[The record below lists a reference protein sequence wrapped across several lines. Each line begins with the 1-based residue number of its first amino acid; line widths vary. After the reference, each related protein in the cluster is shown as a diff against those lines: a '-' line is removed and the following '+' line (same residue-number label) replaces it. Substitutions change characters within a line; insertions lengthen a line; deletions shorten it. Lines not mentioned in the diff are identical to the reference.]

1 MHLDNFDDND
11 KNKSYT
17 LATVI
22 AVLMIVTIVAF
33 VVLFNASKI
42 KRLIGNDE
50 SKSTESVTETVD
62 FVDEEEFSYESSGLT
77 VSDLDFY
84 EMYKETE
91 DSNVTEESIDSS
103 ELKTEEEVNETN
115 DGKHVSVTNKDGKVE
130 WVAIS
135 PNLKKNDYDFTNLY
149 NSNGKL
155 KYFEGDTKVS
165 TFGVDISKEQ
175 DYVDFNK
182 LKKAG
187 CEFVMLRVGT
197 RGYQSG
203 QINID
208 DYFLDNLKRAT
219 DAGLEV
225 GVYFVSNAVTEAEAV
240 EEAQFVIDNVGEYKL
255 TYPVGFLM
263 EYPENDTS
271 RIDKLTKSEKTTIT
285 RAFLKK
291 IAEAGF
297 KPIVYGTKEWFL
309 KEVDLVKLIGDFDM
323 WLCETELNTPDYPY
337 KYSMWQY
344 NSTGS
349 IDGISGDVSFDIC
362 FLDYTLK

>member
-11 KNKSYT
+11 KNKSVT
-17 LATVI
+17 VATVI

-42 KRLIGNDE
+42 KRLIGNEERKLAE
-50 SKSTESVTETVD
+50 STTETLETVD
-62 FVDEEEFSYESSGLT
+62 EESFSYESSGLT

-91 DSNVTEESIDSS
+91 NSIDLTESIEAS
-103 ELKTEEEVNETN
+103 EVKEEEVNETN
-115 DGKHVSVTNKDGKVE
+115 DGKHVSITNKDGKVE

-135 PNLKKNDYDFTNLY
+135 PNLKKNDYDFINLY

-155 KYFEGDTKVS
+155 RYFEGDTKVS

-182 LKKAG
+182 LKKSG

-219 DAGLEV
+219 DAGLDV
-225 GVYFVSNAVTEAEAV
+225 GVYFVSNAVSEAEAI

-263 EYPENDTS
+263 EYQENDTS
-271 RIDKLTKSEKTTIT
+271 RIDRLTKSEKTTIT

-323 WLCETELNTPDYPY
+323 WLCETKLSTPDYPY

-344 NSTGS
+344 NLLGS
-349 IDGISGDVSFDIC
+349 IDGVSGDVSFNIC